1 MGWREIDLTTDE
13 GLRALDQVIA
23 ERLGWTDFHTES
35 HWFDEPLLGSYE
47 REMLMAAHPVFS
59 EYREVPAYS
68 SNTDAALGLI
78 EPIATAQFT
87 LQYHTGTGWRVWID
101 LRGIRY
107 TDVAVT
113 AALAISVVWLDWH
126 DGHLKRE
133 EVDDGLA

>member
-1 MGWREIDLTTDE
+1 MNWREIDLTTPE
-13 GLRALDQVIA
+13 GLRALDREIA
-23 ERLGWTDFHTES
+23 ERHGWTDFHTES
-35 HWFDEPLLGSYE
+35 HWFDEPLVGSYE

-68 SNTDAALGLI
+68 TSTDAALSLVENMIHGS
-78 EPIATAQFT
+78 FT
-87 LQYHTGTGWRVWID
+87 LQYRVDLGWRFWID
-101 LRGIRY
+101 LPGIRY

-113 AALAISVVWLDWH
+113 AALAVSVVWLDWH